1 MSGSVGEDSY
11 QASSDEKIKCKQS
24 QQLSSNKKL
33 TFMNRA
39 TRHERLLRGASKI
52 DLSEGEKAGLS
63 SETPRMQQ
71 FHTTRGSEVLDA
83 ARLTQLKTV
92 SLLAQSTEQVAK

>member
-1 MSGSVGEDSY
+1 
-11 QASSDEKIKCKQS
+11 
-24 QQLSSNKKL
+24 
-33 TFMNRA
+33 MNRA